1 MPQTGVEPVL
11 PTLEEQCNCRPNN
24 VSPRMFGPGRL
35 AAGNAR
41 ITLPATAWECDN
53 SHTQA
58 AAKPI
63 AKTIAAIA

>member
-1 MPQTGVEPVL
+1 LPQTGVEPVL
-11 PTLEEQCNCRPNN
+11 PTLDWQFNCRPNN
-24 VSPRMFGPGRL
+24 VLPRMFGPGRL

-53 SHTQA
+53 SHAQA

-63 AKTIAAIA
+63 AKAVATIA